1 MVNGSVPTQPR
12 LVNKYSKSWELEP
25 TKQGIEMACSCL
37 GAKRGIEKPAK
48 IIVI

>member
-12 LVNKYSKSWELEP
+12 LVNKCNKSWELEP

-37 GAKRGIEKPAK
+37 GAKGGIEKPTK